1 MLISAR
7 GVIDN
12 FQAQPLLNLV
22 MNDRARFLFL
32 MAVLALHTDP
42 DSNGNRLL
50 PSRLLAF
57 CKERQICSAGRA
69 KAMLAALRWA
79 GYIQPGPLV
88 GDGRAR
94 PLVPSE
100 ELVAMLRRRWRMQIA
115 TVSRLRPEA
124 HAAATALDADP
135 DFAFLCA
142 RAFYE
147 RLRLGFRVLNHAP
160 TLIPF
165 GESNAAFQIL
175 TECYLTYRA
184 TAAIP
189 SIAGLARQ
197 FSVSRAHV
205 RSTFRAAEA
214 AGLIFQDEAKGALTT
229 TPALHDSMAA
239 FFSASMLTF
248 ADIAISL
255 TAGVAGPGVVDPP
268 QRGNSMPISR

>member
-1 MLISAR
+1 MLVSAR
-7 GVIDN
+7 GIIDN

-22 MNDRARFLFL
+22 MNDRARYLFL
-32 MAVLALHTDP
+32 MAALALHADP

-57 CKERQICSAGRA
+57 CKDRQICSAGRG

-100 ELVAMLRRRWRMQIA
+100 DLVAMLRRRWRMQID
-115 TVSRLRPEA
+115 TVSPLWPEV
-124 HAAATALDADP
+124 HAAATALDTDP
-135 DFAFLCA
+135 DFAFLFA

-147 RLRLGFRVLNHAP
+147 RLRVGFRVLNHAP

-165 GESNAAFQIL
+165 AESNAAFQIL
-175 TECYLTYRA
+175 TECYLTHR
-184 TAAIP
+184 TGAAMP

-197 FSVSRAHV
+197 FAVSRAHV

-214 AGLIFQDEAKGALTT
+214 AGLIFQDGKKGAITIA
-229 TPALHDSMAA
+229 PALHDNIAA
-239 FFSASMLTF
+239 FFAASTLTF
-248 ADIAISL
+248 VDIGISL
-255 TAGVAGPGVVDPP
+255 TAGVARPVAVDPT
-268 QRGNSMPISR
+268 QRGNSIPISR